1 MPSGAT
7 PPRRVRPSA
16 PARGHPPASLEA
28 QRAAEREREERLE
41 RFRHAPVPKSRFEL
55 QREAEERKRKR
66 EEEENALA
74 YQQFLRDMEM
84 DEGPSAQRDA
94 SRFVSAEGMCTSLPP
109 R

>member
-1 MPSGAT
+1 M
-7 PPRRVRPSA
+7 
-16 PARGHPPASLEA
+16 
-28 QRAAEREREERLE
+28 
-41 RFRHAPVPKSRFEL
+41 PKSRFEL

>member
-7 PPRRVRPSA
+7 PPRRGGPSA
-16 PARGHPPASLEA
+16 PARVHPPASLEA